1 MNDRE
6 QYKIMIEKDIDFVID
21 KIIEKNN
28 QITTLESKV
37 EDLQEENKILT
48 KARYSIDRIELEN
61 RIEKVIKDLEL
72 TRNYNNEIN
81 NLLQIDAGHLNYW
94 IRVLKGDEPIE

>member
-6 QYKIMIEKDIDFVID
+6 QYKIMIENDIDFVID

-28 QITTLESKV
+28 QLTQLESKI
-37 EDLQEENKILT
+37 EELQEENEILT
-48 KARYSIDRIELEN
+48 KARYSIDRVELES
-61 RIEKVIKDLEL
+61 RIKKVIEDLEL
-72 TRNYNNEIN
+72 TREYNLEIN

-94 IRVLKGDEPIE
+94 IRILKGDEHIE